1 MSLKSGKKYRI
12 IGDIHQKHT
21 AKKGDIVEVEHIDLD
36 GSIIVKDIGWAA
48 ICWGGGSYILCA
60 KDHTVYIRQDNYNLF
75 LEEVI

>member
-12 IGDIHQKHT
+12 IGDIHQNHT
-21 AKKGDIVEVEHIDLD
+21 TKKGDIVEVEHIDLD
-36 GSIIVKDIGWAA
+36 GSIIVKDIGWA
-48 ICWGGGSYILCA
+48 GVGGSYILCA